1 MKKTFPSIAI
11 IFSLFFAS
19 CQKESITPK
28 EQPKKYDI
36 ISYEYTNVTPY
47 LSGYPKTT
55 HSLTE
60 VTVTEQEAKEICSR
74 MSSTTTSYQGGY
86 KIYIERGASYQLCTG
101 PKGHPQGSMY

>member
-1 MKKTFPSIAI
+1 MKKTIFASAI
-11 IFSLFFAS
+11 VISSLFAS

-28 EQPKKYDI
+28 DQPKKYDI

-74 MSSTTTSYQGGY
+74 MSSTTTTYQGGY

-101 PKGHPQGSMY
+101 PNGHPRGSMY